1 MKNNYLDSIQ
11 SQFKYYK
18 ELGDNTFEQL
28 ANEDIHWHYNKE
40 SNSIAI
46 VVKHIVGNM
55 ISRWT
60 NFRNEDGEKEWRQRD
75 TEFIDNYTSKEEMLL
90 ALEKGWKCLFNAIK
104 PLKKK
109 DLSEIIY
116 IRNQGHTVMEAIN
129 RQLCHYSY
137 HVGQL
142 VYIGKLINNNDW
154 KTLSIARNKS
164 TDFNKIKFL
173 EEKTRKHFTDGL

>member
-28 ANEDIHWHYNKE
+28 ANEDIHWHYNIE
-40 SNSIAI
+40 SNSVAI

-90 ALEKGWKCLFNAIK
+90 AWEKGWKCLFNAIK

-173 EEKTRKHFTDGL
+173 EEKNRKHFTDGL

>member
-1 MKNNYLDSIQ
+1 MKSNYLDSIQ

-18 ELGDNTFEQL
+18 NLGDHTFEQL
-28 ANEDIHWHYNKE
+28 SNEDIHWQYNKE

-60 NFRNEDGEKEWRQRD
+60 NFRYEDGEKEWRQRD
-75 TEFIDNYTSKEEMLL
+75 TEFIDNYTSKEEMSL
-90 ALEKGWKCLFNAIK
+90 AWEKGWKCLINAIK
-104 PLKKK
+104 PLKGE
-109 DLSEIIY
+109 DLSEIVY

-142 VYIGKLINNNDW
+142 VYIGKLINNSDW

-164 TDFNKIKFL
+164 TDFNQKKFSK
-173 EEKTRKHFTDGL
+173 EKTRKQFTDGL

>member
-1 MKNNYLDSIQ
+1 MKSNYLDSIQ

-18 ELGDNTFEQL
+18 NLGDNTFEQL
-28 ANEDIHWHYNKE
+28 ENEDIHWQYNKE
-40 SNSIAI
+40 SNSIAV

-75 TEFIDNYTSKEEMLL
+75 NEFIDTYKSKEEMLL
-90 ALEKGWKCLFNAIK
+90 AWEKGWECLFNAII
-104 PLKKK
+104 PLEKK

-154 KTLSIARNKS
+154 NTLSIARNKS
-164 TDFNKIKFL
+164 TDFNKKKFSK
-173 EEKTRKHFTDGL
+173 EKTRKHFTDGQ

>member
-1 MKNNYLDSIQ
+1 MKSNFLDSIQ

-18 ELGDNTFEQL
+18 NLGDNTFEQL
-28 ANEDIHWHYNKE
+28 ENEDIHWQYNKE

-75 TEFIDNYTSKEEMLL
+75 TEFIDTYTSKEEMLF
-90 ALEKGWKCLFNAIK
+90 AWEKGWECLFNAIK
-104 PLKKK
+104 PLEEK

-142 VYIGKLINNNDW
+142 VYIGKLINNSDW

-164 TDFNKIKFL
+164 TVFNKKKFSK
-173 EEKTRKHFTDGL
+173 EKIRKHFTDGL